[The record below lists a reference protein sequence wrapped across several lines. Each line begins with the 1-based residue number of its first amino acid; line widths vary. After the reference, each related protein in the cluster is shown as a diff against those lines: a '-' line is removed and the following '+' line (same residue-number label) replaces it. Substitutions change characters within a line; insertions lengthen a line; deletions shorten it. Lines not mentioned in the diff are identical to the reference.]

1 MAILL
6 KCISPC
12 EVSLW
17 RLSDNDPDGFHRQ
30 QIADYLERRCI
41 LVGQIFLIPLQNVK
55 EIVQEIVY
63 RINFLE
69 NQFEIVLFHSFLIWL
84 SLLKCISPCEVS
96 LWRLSDNDPDGF
108 HRQQIADYLER
119 RCILVGQIFLIPL
132 QNVKEI
138 VQEIVYR
145 INFLENQFEIVL
157 FHSFLIWLSYSN
169 ASRLVR

>member
-1 MAILL
+1 M
-6 KCISPC
+6 
-12 EVSLW
+12 SLW
-17 RLSDNDPDGFHRQ
+17 RLSDNDPDGFHRRQ
-30 QIADYLERRCI
+30 NGHCLERECI
-41 LVGQIFLIPLQNVK
+41 LLGQIFLIPLQNVK

-108 HRQQIADYLER
+108 HRRQNGHCLER
-119 RCILVGQIFLIPL
+119 ECILLGQIFLIPL

-145 INFLENQFEIVL
+145 INFLKNQ
-157 FHSFLIWLSYSN
+157 
-169 ASRLVR
+169 